1 MCLIGNAMRRFRPPA
16 TGDRAP
22 RMIGSTSTSAGYLR
36 KQNAIGLKNKHFLQ
50 TTADEPPS
58 RNGPFSAAKPSVIK
72 KPSKQEGSTNP
83 YGPMRHANGC
93 VAASGLLL
101 CARGFIYG
109 GENIARRKR
118 CDRGEKGDDH
128 VSSRGL
134 GSDAAGLASVQ

>member
-50 TTADEPPS
+50 TTADEPPR

-72 KPSKQEGSTNP
+72 KPSNRKDQRILTDLCGTR
-83 YGPMRHANGC
+83 M
-93 VAASGLLL
+93 AASQHQVFCFAPGGLFTG
-101 CARGFIYG
+101 A
-109 GENIARRKR
+109 KT
-118 CDRGEKGDDH
+118 
-128 VSSRGL
+128 
-134 GSDAAGLASVQ
+134 